1 MHLQFFPLMVFFIR
15 LLPQAQYA
23 GFHSIQKKKK
33 KNQQALVY
41 FILETAIMR
50 IK

>member
-15 LLPQAQYA
+15 LLPQPQYA
-23 GFHSIQKKKK
+23 GFHSIQKKKT
-33 KNQQALVY
+33 QQALVY